1 MVFYK
6 DLEKRKEIVIE
17 YIKNNPTAT
26 FREIKEKLHIK
37 INKVYAGGMDEAYED
52 AGVIKPRTLKFK
64 TKEEKRN
71 ILIDYIRKNPKV
83 GGQTIIKDTKINIF
97 SVFNNTREMFKAAS
111 IPYHRE
117 ELRLLMLREREQ
129 RKKEMIN
136 VIKNNPYMGIEEV
149 GRIVKTHPY
158 AIFKD
163 VKEMYRL
170 AGINYLGK
178 SIKIKIK
185 KQKDVI
191 DYIKKNPFATQ
202 REINNA
208 CKTHVQLTFD
218 KGIFE
223 AYEKAEVLFPFERLK
238 LHGTTI
244 KKIKDEAKLF
254 EEEIAKKLSGYGT
267 VNRLVRTK
275 RGFADIILERKGKKV
290 AIELKNYKIH
300 EISISQIKQLNKYL
314 EDININL
321 GFLVCLKKPKRDMFL
336 MGENKIFVLLD
347 SELSKIP
354 TIMDL

>member
-1 MVFYK
+1 MD
-6 DLEKRKEIVIE
+6 DLEKR
-17 YIKNNPTAT
+17 
-26 FREIKEKLHIK
+26 REIIRNFLRKHPTTTVREITQKLRIK
-37 INKVYAGGMDEAYED
+37 VNKTYEGGMEEAFLD
-52 AGVIKPRTLKFK
+52 AEIPKPRTIKFK
-64 TKEEKRN
+64 TKEEKRK
-71 ILIDYIRKNPKV
+71 ILVDYVRKNPKA
-83 GGQTIIKDTKINIF
+83 GGHIIIKNTKINIF
-97 SVFNNTREMFKAAS
+97 SVFNNTKEMFEAAG

-117 ELRLLMLREREQ
+117 ELRLLMLRERGQ
-129 RKKEMIN
+129 KKKEIIN
-136 VIKNNPYMGIEEV
+136 IIRNNPYIGIEEV

-158 AIFKD
+158 SIFKD

-170 AGINYLGK
+170 AGVNYLGK

-185 KQKDVI
+185 KQKAVI

-223 AYEKAEVLFPFERLK
+223 AYEKAGVSFPFERLK

-254 EEEIAKKLSGYGT
+254 EEEIAKKLSGYGA

-300 EISISQIKQLNKYL
+300 EISISQINQLNKYL
-314 EDININL
+314 EDIHSNL
-321 GFLVCLKKPKRDMFL
+321 GFLICLKKPKRDMFL
-336 MGENKIFVLLD
+336 MGENKIFILLE

-354 TIMDL
+354 IIMDL